1 MQVYPKNIYLGF
13 TLLEIALLVSSF
25 LQECIYWCQYVFK
38 SAHPCV
44 TMSLKVYILV
54 PLYVTVCYNNAL
66 YGTTWYFMV
75 LYDTVYYCILGGVFI
90 EALAFTNCMY

>member
-54 PLYVTVCYNNAL
+54 PLYVTLCYNNAL
-66 YGTTWYFMV
+66 YGTAWYFMV

-90 EALAFTNCMY
+90 EALASTI

>member
-1 MQVYPKNIYLGF
+1 
-13 TLLEIALLVSSF
+13 
-25 LQECIYWCQYVFK
+25 
-38 SAHPCV
+38 
-44 TMSLKVYILV
+44 MSLKLYILV

-66 YGTTWYFMV
+66 YGTAWYFMV